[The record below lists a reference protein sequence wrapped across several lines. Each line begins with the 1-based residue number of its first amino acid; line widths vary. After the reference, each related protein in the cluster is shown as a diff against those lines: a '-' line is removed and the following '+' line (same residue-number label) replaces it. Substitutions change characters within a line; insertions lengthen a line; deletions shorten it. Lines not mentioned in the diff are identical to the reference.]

1 MRLKQ
6 HSSLVSLI
14 SFYIYSSLVSFL
26 TFYGKKV
33 QVVIVKWWKMVIS
46 YHYWY
51 RNVRRLLWVMVGG
64 IIFEVIRLVLW
75 IKNTASAVRKAKW
88 NIIDFLAVLVVD
100 IKFYWTWFNMKE
112 LQYNK
117 GEVDSLWET
126 DTLAKKKK
134 CSRYVEW
141 GLYHMSHLCT
151 FIFCGWSHSV
161 DLDTTQD

>member
-1 MRLKQ
+1 
-6 HSSLVSLI
+6 
-14 SFYIYSSLVSFL
+14 
-26 TFYGKKV
+26 
-33 QVVIVKWWKMVIS
+33 
-46 YHYWY
+46 
-51 RNVRRLLWVMVGG
+51 MVGG

-126 DTLAKKKK
+126 DTLAKKK

-161 DLDTTQD
+161 DLDTTQDSEWARLSFLIKKKVLLHMLYMHFELNRVQAFF